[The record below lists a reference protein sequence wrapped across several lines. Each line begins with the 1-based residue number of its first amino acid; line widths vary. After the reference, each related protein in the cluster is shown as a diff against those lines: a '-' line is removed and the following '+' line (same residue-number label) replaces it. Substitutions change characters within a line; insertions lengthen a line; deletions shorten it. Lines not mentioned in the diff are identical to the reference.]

1 MKPLLPYAGFFVPYH
16 CTLHGY
22 NQITPVWVLS
32 DITNL
37 PRAELNTNW
46 AATAKIKNTLVWE
59 YNVQTV
65 TNPKCSQ
72 QGPFLVPFAVS
83 PLF

>member
-1 MKPLLPYAGFFVPYH
+1 MKPLSPYAGFFAPYH

-22 NQITPVWVLS
+22 NQITTVWVLS

-59 YNVQTV
+59 YKVQTV
-65 TNPKCSQ
+65 TTPSAANKVH
-72 QGPFLVPFAVS
+72 F
-83 PLF
+83 